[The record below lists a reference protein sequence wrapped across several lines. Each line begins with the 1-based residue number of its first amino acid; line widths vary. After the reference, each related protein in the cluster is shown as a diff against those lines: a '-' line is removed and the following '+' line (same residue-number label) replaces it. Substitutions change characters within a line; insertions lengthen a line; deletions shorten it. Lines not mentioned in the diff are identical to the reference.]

1 MKIYYESLGENP
13 FNYIPLTFHIKDGV
27 DSEEFRSFVEK
38 YREYETLGE
47 EDTTQTYVTIFQLYL
62 T

>member
-27 DSEEFRSFVEK
+27 DSEEFRTFVEK
-38 YREYETLGE
+38 YKEYETLGE
-47 EDTTQTYVTIFQLYL
+47 EDITQT
-62 T
+62 